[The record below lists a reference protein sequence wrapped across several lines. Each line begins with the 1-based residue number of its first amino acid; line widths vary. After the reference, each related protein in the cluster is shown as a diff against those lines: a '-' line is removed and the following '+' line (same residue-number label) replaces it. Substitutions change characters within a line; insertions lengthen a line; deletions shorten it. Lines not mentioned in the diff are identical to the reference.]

1 MKIYEKS
8 WIFVISQRFLGTL
21 GSMKSTPQSSAQ
33 AWSVTPKKKPRD
45 VTAAAG
51 PPVLQRFVKQ
61 VTVIV
66 AAKMFVTNVRSVVKG
81 IDIGA
86 PFGRLMVSSADCC
99 NCAREVCRR
108 SFDTPYSV
116 C

>member
-1 MKIYEKS
+1 MA
-8 WIFVISQRFLGTL
+8 QRRLKKKWKTRKRGATAKHEL
-21 GSMKSTPQSSAQ
+21 ASDAQSSAKR
-33 AWSVTPKKKPRD
+33 KKKPRD

-116 C
+116 